1 METMLGFA
9 GVAVITTLALFTALA
24 VEGALLHGM
33 LRLMQPATAD
43 RRPSRLQVASGTRLV
58 ARAFGSR
65 S

>member
-9 GVAVITTLALFTALA
+9 GVAVITTLALFVALA
-24 VEGALLHGM
+24 IESALLHGM

-43 RRPSRLQVASGTRLV
+43 RRPVRLEVSHGTRLV
-58 ARAFGSR
+58 ARAFQSR

>member
-1 METMLGFA
+1 METMLGV
-9 GVAVITTLALFTALA
+9 VAVTVISLLTLFVALA
-24 VEGALLHGM
+24 IESALLQGM

-43 RRPSRLQVASGTRLV
+43 RRPARLQVAQGTRFV